1 MGKKAIISLAV
12 IGGLGGLGYLYL
24 KKKEDRTHKI
34 QELLASAT
42 EVKNAYQEV
51 VQNVHKLA
59 AQSPLATQT
68 AAELE
73 NKLAEFQFLIQ
84 PHVDRLNAKTQK
96 FVD

>member
-1 MGKKAIISLAV
+1 M
-12 IGGLGGLGYLYL
+12 
-24 KKKEDRTHKI
+24 
-34 QELLASAT
+34 LASAT

-84 PHVDRLNAKTQK
+84 PPHVDRLNAKTQK